1 MAKVTQNPKK
11 YIISCRLDD
20 REMQML
26 QEIAKQQAVSITTLV
41 RQSLNLPE
49 RSSRRQAG

>member
-1 MAKVTQNPKK
+1 MAKVTRNPKK
-11 YIISCRLDD
+11 FIISCRLDD

-26 QEIAKQQAVSITTLV
+26 QEIAKKQEVSITTLL

-49 RSSRRQAG
+49 RSPRRQIG